1 MGRRTGGEPLT
12 PDRIYDAG
20 LALVDHAG
28 VEGLSMRR
36 LGAALKVD
44 PMAIY
49 HHVPNKEALFHGI
62 VQRVFSEMAK
72 PSERGS
78 WPTRVRQ
85 RAGAYRAVV
94 EAHPKLVLRIVT
106 SPEAVALAAGEANG
120 ALYRAL
126 QLSGLRPA
134 DVGRGAGVIVDF
146 VNGSVLPKASAE
158 VAERG
163 LAEALD
169 DAFEFGLDVVI
180 AGLVHLVP

>member
-72 PSERGS
+72 PSKSGS
-78 WPTRVRQ
+78 WPTHAPGQWAR
-85 RAGAYRAVV
+85 AYRAVV
-94 EAHPKLVLRIVT
+94 EAHPKLVLRIVAR
-106 SPEAVALAAGEANG
+106 PEAVALAAGEANEQAAVPG
-120 ALYRAL
+120 AAASPAFAPPM
-126 QLSGLRPA
+126 SGAAPA
-134 DVGRGAGVIVDF
+134 
-146 VNGSVLPKASAE
+146 
-158 VAERG
+158 
-163 LAEALD
+163 
-169 DAFEFGLDVVI
+169 
-180 AGLVHLVP
+180 